1 MALLIADSDR
11 LQQEQI
17 QARLAAS
24 HAKLAEIDLDRAQAE
39 EAARKLEAEI
49 EAETA
54 LLMNNVR
61 TKAKANLAEAIAQPV
76 ETDNAEGDEVMAT
89 VVESQGEEP
98 EVKAPSDTGSPHEP
112 HTKRRHTGQPLE
124 DDDLMPDELMGQGAA
139 NVAATPQEAPA
150 HHPELSSAPLLWS
163 LCRLT
168 VWEP

>member
-24 HAKLAEIDLDRAQAE
+24 HAELAEIDLDRAQAQ

-76 ETDNAEGDEVMAT
+76 GTDNAEGDEVMAT

-112 HTKRRHTGQPLE
+112 HTNRRHTGQPLE